1 MPFLL
6 YCPASGQQI
15 NMEKSS
21 IHFAMGC
28 TNQIQ
33 EEIKE
38 MWNIHI
44 VALNGKYLGMPT
56 DVRNSVNGV
65 FKHLKDRVWNKL

>member
-1 MPFLL
+1 
-6 YCPASGQQI
+6 
-15 NMEKSS
+15 MEKSS
-21 IHFAMGC
+21 IHFAKGY

-38 MWNIHI
+38 MLNIHT

-56 DVRNSVNGV
+56 DVGNSVNGV